1 MPKWLEIVGGMFGGE
16 DRLHAALEERDY
28 LNAQIEAR
36 DAGKPMVNIDG
47 TPMMGDV
54 DINGNPY
61 GVTQVGSFGSS
72 GGFDDN
78 FGSGTGGFSDDSFGS
93 GMNNDF

>member
-1 MPKWLEIVGGMFGGE
+1 MPNWFTGMLSDFFSGR
-16 DRLHAALEERDY
+16 DRLHEALENRADID
-28 LNAQIEAR
+28 AQIEAM

-72 GGFDDN
+72 GGF
-78 FGSGTGGFSDDSFGS
+78 
-93 GMNNDF
+93 

>member
-1 MPKWLEIVGGMFGGE
+1 MPKWLEIVGGMFGGG

-28 LNAQIEAR
+28 LNAQIEAM

-93 GMNNDF
+93 SMNNDF